1 MPAVEIDM
9 NVQLASTGL
18 NPFDDPLDRILAEI
32 ALSVQLPP
40 SLHDKAKSRYQ
51 AVRRHLEAT
60 TAFFDQ
66 IEHFYPQGSMAID
79 ATISTRGTDDEYD
92 LDIVSQL
99 GGRFRGMAA
108 LEILTELEA
117 ALTDYPVQR
126 VLRQTRCVT
135 LFYADKM
142 HLDVTPSLRVYGTLD
157 RESLITHAKGPRRS
171 ADDRFVN
178 MNAYGFAQWYA
189 NRTPLEL
196 RMAKEFHRRWLDHAG
211 LAARADADVDDV
223 DDVPDQCDFIV
234 KNTAT
239 LALQLLKRFRNIC
252 YASYTGRIPPS
263 VMLSYYA
270 GLAAQPNISLSAMLV
285 RLASWIIRDIEQA
298 SLYGRLLHVAN
309 PICGADVFTDRWP
322 ESVTQQ
328 DEFAGHLRELVRS
341 IEAMRKGEM
350 FPNTMMDV
358 LRGNFGDHVVTR
370 AAEQIATEVG
380 GGIQQS
386 RQLYTRRGSL
396 LLPTAAAV
404 AVAAPIVNP
413 AVSAARPHT
422 FFGRRI

>member
-1 MPAVEIDM
+1 M
-9 NVQLASTGL
+9 NIQLAPTGL

-40 SLHDKAKSRYQ
+40 SLHDKAKSRYE

-60 TAFFDQ
+60 TAFFEQ
-66 IEHFYPQGSMAID
+66 IEHFCPQGSMAID

-92 LDIVSQL
+92 LDIVSQV
-99 GGRFRGMAA
+99 GGRFRGMTS
-108 LEILTELEA
+108 LEILTKLEA
-117 ALTDYPVQR
+117 ALADYPVQR

-135 LFYADKM
+135 LYYADKM

-157 RESLITHAKGPRRS
+157 RESLITHAKGPCRS
-171 ADDRFVN
+171 ADDRFVD

-189 NRTPLEL
+189 SRTPLEL

-223 DDVPDQCDFIV
+223 PDQCDFIV

-239 LALQLLKRFRNIC
+239 LDLQLLKRFRNIR
-252 YASYTGRIPPS
+252 YTGRIPPS

-270 GLAAQPNISLSAMLV
+270 GLAAQPNMSLSAMLV

-309 PICGADVFTDRWP
+309 PVCAADVFTDRWP
-322 ESVTQQ
+322 ESIVQQ
-328 DEFAGHLRELVRS
+328 DEFAKHLHELVRS
-341 IEAMRKGEM
+341 LEAMRKGEM
-350 FPNTMMDV
+350 FPNAMMDT
-358 LRGNFGDHVVTR
+358 LRDDFGDRVVTR
-370 AAEQIATEVG
+370 AADQIATEVG

-386 RQLYTRRGSL
+386 RQLYTRRGGV

-404 AVAAPIVNP
+404 TASTVNP
-413 AVSAARPHT
+413 VVSAARPHT
-422 FFGRRI
+422 FFGHKI